1 MSSTE
6 FPPSFEPF
14 LSETEVIRFLDR
26 QEKTAYWTIVRD
38 LDSGSVLHVVPGK
51 DGAALRDF
59 LIRLRNS
66 KAKIEVVAMDM
77 GKAFIC
83 WVKENLP
90 SAQIVFDH
98 FHVIKLMNEKVDLV
112 RRRIAAKLDAEERA
126 ILKNQRFLL
135 LRNEE
140 DLNSEARVYLSKI
153 KQTFQEL
160 ADIHMMKE
168 TLRSIYA
175 VAQNIF
181 SGRTKIRVT
190 GF

>member
-1 MSSTE
+1 
-6 FPPSFEPF
+6 
-14 LSETEVIRFLDR
+14 
-26 QEKTAYWTIVRD
+26 
-38 LDSGSVLHVVPGK
+38 
-51 DGAALRDF
+51 
-59 LIRLRNS
+59 
-66 KAKIEVVAMDM
+66 M

-140 DLNSEARVYLSKI
+140 DLNSEARVYLSRLCR
-153 KQTFQEL
+153 Q
-160 ADIHMMKE
+160 
-168 TLRSIYA
+168 
-175 VAQNIF
+175 
-181 SGRTKIRVT
+181 
-190 GF
+190 